1 MGLDNEE
8 EYLIAAKTI
17 QNNFYIT
24 DFIKSVKTP
33 EEAVEVFKQLQPLLS
48 KQRFEL
54 NKWISNIDA
63 VTESFPDYL
72 KSISNT
78 KQVKVEPNT
87 KRSSVLGLEW
97 TVTDDS
103 IQLCRGT
110 NKEIETTT
118 TQRKIL
124 SLVSQVFEPIGLFAP
139 INVHMRRLLKDI

>member
-17 QNNFYIT
+17 QNNFYMD

-33 EEAVEVFKQLQPLLS
+33 EEAVEVFKQFQPLLS

-110 NKEIETTT
+110 NKEVETTT

-139 INVHMRRLLKDI
+139 ISVHMRRLLKDI